1 MKYCT
6 NCGQALED
14 QALFCRVCGTKV
26 PDILEELGQAF
37 YNGDQTAFEKI
48 YKNTEG
54 WVRGFVHRRIR
65 EAEVDDC
72 MQTIYV
78 KVYEK
83 IGSFSGEA
91 GKFRGWFSSIV
102 HTTTID
108 YARKYSRQDEHETAL
123 YQGDADDEYEMQIP
137 DQSPIPEEVLEKEE
151 TAQIFREI
159 LNDMSQ
165 EQRTCLMLYYYEGKK
180 QTDIAS
186 ELGISENTVKSRL
199 RLGKQHVKDRV
210 LQLEKQGTKLYG
222 AAPFSFFVYLLRY
235 MEKGIEAGSG
245 GSMVSQDLWFGIASA
260 IKSIHPGGTGGS
272 AISAEKASHLTA
284 EAQKSTM
291 AGESARK
298 AATAGKAVA
307 GKTAAAK
314 GVASVAGKTAG
325 KAVLTKIIT
334 GIVSVGVIGG
344 AFFGGYKAT
353 QAIQN
358 RNEPEIVEPISDEK
372 NDKQPLSEP
381 EQEKKEEKVTLP
393 KMPEMYDFN
402 PLATE
407 ENEAIQIN
415 EDGTFSGQMYERSLG
430 FTGEGAGSVYHG
442 KFSDIK
448 KVDEYTYMVTVDSIQ
463 YDQEPGTEDKETIEG
478 ATISNSLI
486 DIYRGDVFLIYLPG
500 KPLNEMNDNYSSI
513 AEEMGYYRP
522 DVIENGTYNGYAM
535 TLADRK
541 GPFYWSPN
549 E

>member
-14 QALFCRVCGTKV
+14 QELFCRVCGAKV

-78 KVYEK
+78 KAYEK

-108 YARKYSRQDEHETAL
+108 YARKYNRQDEHETAL
-123 YQGDADDEYEMQIP
+123 YQGDADDEYELQIP
-137 DQSPIPEEVLEKEE
+137 DESPIPEEVLEKEE

-159 LNDMSQ
+159 LDGMSQ

-222 AAPFSFFVYLLRY
+222 AAPISYFVYLLRY
-235 MEKGIEAGSG
+235 MEKGIEAGSR
-245 GSMVSQDLWFGIASA
+245 GSMVSQDLWTGIASV
-260 IKSIHPGGTGGS
+260 IKNIHPGGTGGS

-291 AGESARK
+291 ASESANK

-344 AFFGGYKAT
+344 AFFGGYKVT
-353 QAIQN
+353 QKIQN
-358 RNEPEIVEPISDEK
+358 RTDDEPVIEEQTTQEEDGKTPKKEPG
-372 NDKQPLSEP
+372 
-381 EQEKKEEKVTLP
+381 KKEEKITLP
-393 KMPEMYDFN
+393 KIPELSAFTNGAMSGYRTF
-402 PLATE
+402 
-407 ENEAIQIN
+407 QIN
-415 EDGTFSGQMYERSLG
+415 GGGTFSGQISDPRYDSPEIEESNYY
-430 FTGEGAGSVYHG
+430 GE
-442 KFSDIK
+442 FSDIK
-448 KVDEYTYMVTVDSIQ
+448 KVDEYTYMVTVGSVQ
-463 YDQEPGTEDKETIEG
+463 YEQAPGTEELDSALGMKIIYISAEINEGDK
-478 ATISNSLI
+478 
-486 DIYRGDVFLIYLPG
+486 YLIYLPG
-500 KPLNEMNDNYSSI
+500 KPLSEMNDPMIVDFMETNLPDAISDGVYD
-513 AEEMGYYRP
+513 GYLMAP
-522 DVIENGTYNGYAM
+522 ASGAGN
-535 TLADRK
+535 
-541 GPFYWSPN
+541 FYFGF
-549 E
+549 

>member
-14 QALFCRVCGTKV
+14 QALFCSVCGAKV

-83 IGSFSGEA
+83 ISSFSGEE
-91 GKFRGWFSSIV
+91 GKFRGWFSAIV

-108 YARKYSRQDEHETAL
+108 YARKHGRQDEHETAL
-123 YQGDADDEYEMQIP
+123 YQGDADDEYELQIP
-137 DQSPIPEEVLEKEE
+137 DTCPIPEEVLEREE

-159 LNDMSQ
+159 LDDMSQ

-180 QTDIAS
+180 QSDIAS
-186 ELGISENTVKSRL
+186 ELGVSENTVKSRL
-199 RLGKQHVKDRV
+199 RLGKQHVKARV

-222 AAPFSFFVYLLRY
+222 MGPIPFFVYLLRY
-235 MEKGIEAGSG
+235 MEQAIETGYRGAL
-245 GSMVSQDLWFGIASA
+245 VSQDLWPGIASA
-260 IKSIHPGGTGGS
+260 IQNIQSGGAGGS
-272 AISAEKASHLTA
+272 ALSAEKASHLTA

-291 AGESARK
+291 ASESAK
-298 AATAGKAVA
+298 NAATAGKAVA
-307 GKTAAAK
+307 GKSAAAK
-314 GVASVAGKTAG
+314 GAAGIAGKTAG
-325 KAVLTKIIT
+325 KAVLTKILT

-358 RNEPEIVEPISDEK
+358 RNESEIVEPISDDN
-372 NDKQPLSEP
+372 NDKQTEP
-381 EQEKKEEKVTLP
+381 ETPEKESPEEKVTLP
-393 KMPEMYDFN
+393 KIPELHEFN
-402 PLATE
+402 TAISAYVDT
-407 ENEAIQIN
+407 IQIN
-415 EDGTFSGQMYERSLG
+415 EDGTFSGQWQDRGIG
-430 FTGEGAGSVYHG
+430 FTGKGSGSVYHG
-442 KFSDIK
+442 RFSDIK
-448 KVDEYTYMVTVDSIQ
+448 KVDEYTYMVTVDTIE
-463 YDQEPGTEDKETIEG
+463 YDKEPGTEEKDTMVEG
-478 ATISNSLI
+478 ATITYTTV
-486 DIYRGDVFLIYLPG
+486 DIYKGDVFLIYLPG
-500 KPLNEMNDNYSSI
+500 KPFNEMNDNYTRI
-513 AEEMGYYRP
+513 AEGIGYVRP
-522 DVIENGTYNGYAM
+522 DVTQNDTLDGYAF
-535 TLADRK
+535 TLADRE
-541 GPFYWSPN
+541 GPFYWN
-549 E
+549 